1 MEMKLVKVAKPKTE
15 YMTYIENQI
24 KDFKSHVHRMKTLY
38 EQIKVVKDQLIPH
51 HANIHTDF
59 AENNSCKLI
68 RQLEPASCYLT
79 SNKLPFT
86 QEHRKSNTSTSKLCY
101 NF

>member
-38 EQIKVVKDQLIPH
+38 EQITVFKDHLNYHIMLSSTRTSLRIT
-51 HANIHTDF
+51 HAN
-59 AENNSCKLI
+59 
-68 RQLEPASCYLT
+68 
-79 SNKLPFT
+79 
-86 QEHRKSNTSTSKLCY
+86 
-101 NF
+101 